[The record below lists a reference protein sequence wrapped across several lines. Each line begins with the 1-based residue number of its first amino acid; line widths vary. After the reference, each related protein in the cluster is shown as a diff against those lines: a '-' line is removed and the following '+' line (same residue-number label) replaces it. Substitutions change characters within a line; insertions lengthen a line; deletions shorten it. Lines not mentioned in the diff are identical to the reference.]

1 MSDAIVTSLGNN
13 TYQVSGVHLYST
25 PGQYQSEV
33 QAQVKQPDTQTTVGG
48 NEIDVVLLT
57 IATVS

>member
-25 PGQYQSEV
+25 PGQYQIEV
-33 QAQVKQPDTQTTVGG
+33 QAQEQPDTQTTVGG